1 MEYWLNSQRACHQNI
16 SCLSQYYK
24 VDRLMIVLLPYIP
37 RKLIKIVTLKTQNSA
52 DWLMTLLG
60 LTALIRRTLCMMVM
74 AFPAAF
80 AGRDELSN
88 NPSNA
93 RNRFPK
99 NRSTPSPPRDVIL
112 PSIAL
117 TQALT
122 LIVSW
127 CFSAVSHFLLHFC
140 TPRKQVNGLFSL
152 SEQQRDLSNGS
163 YFKSSILSCFSIN
176 LLAFY
181 HEYRSL
187 IGFATHYLLNN

>member
-1 MEYWLNSQRACHQNI
+1 MHSF
-16 SCLSQYYK
+16 S
-24 VDRLMIVLLPYIP
+24 LL
-37 RKLIKIVTLKTQNSA
+37 L
-52 DWLMTLLG
+52 W

-127 CFSAVSHFLLHFC
+127 CFNAASHFLLHFC
-140 TPRKQVNGLFSL
+140 TPRKQVNVSFIGKEIS
-152 SEQQRDLSNGS
+152 DLSNGS
-163 YFKSSILSCFSIN
+163 YFKSSTLTLYCLPWISIN
-176 LLAFY
+176 LQ
-181 HEYRSL
+181 RSVTNAVPFWL
-187 IGFATHYLLNN
+187 RCSLSILFWYKSTDVL

>member
-1 MEYWLNSQRACHQNI
+1 MKAQKLSWLINNSF
-16 SCLSQYYK
+16 SL
-24 VDRLMIVLLPYIP
+24 
-37 RKLIKIVTLKTQNSA
+37 
-52 DWLMTLLG
+52 LLG
-60 LTALIRRTLCMMVM
+60 LTALIRRTLCMMFM

-99 NRSTPSPPRDVIL
+99 NRSTPSPPREVIL

-127 CFSAVSHFLLHFC
+127 CFNAESHFLLHFC
-140 TPRKQVNGLFSL
+140 TPRKQLNGFFCWNRNRRPLKWQIKWRINAVLPTMFRINLQRSIKNAVLFLATSL
-152 SEQQRDLSNGS
+152 TIYSV
-163 YFKSSILSCFSIN
+163 FKSTDVLSWMPVSDW
-176 LLAFY
+176 LRY
-181 HEYRSL
+181 
-187 IGFATHYLLNN
+187 